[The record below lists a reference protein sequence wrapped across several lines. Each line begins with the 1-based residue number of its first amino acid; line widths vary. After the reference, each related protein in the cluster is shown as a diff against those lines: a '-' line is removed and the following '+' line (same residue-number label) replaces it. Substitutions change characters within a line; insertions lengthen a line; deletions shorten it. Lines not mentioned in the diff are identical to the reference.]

1 MLRRFSL
8 TPLVLLLAM
17 MGSPVAGTARPAE
30 SLRLVVG
37 IVWLSADPD
46 DQTESVRRP
55 TPGRAVPANVPT
67 HPAYKGCEPDSRA
80 LGAPLHRSRFQ
91 RPPPVAS
98 L

>member
-37 IVWLSADPD
+37 IVWLSDDPD

-55 TPGRAVPANVPT
+55 TPGRAVLANVPT
-67 HPAYKGCEPDSRA
+67 HLGCEPDSRA
-80 LGAPLHRSRFQ
+80 LGAPLQRSRFQ